1 MYFLNSKNIDPVL
14 DKYTEKVNSRIGYSK
29 IPYNSWRL
37 LKKLAS
43 SDLVFEVEIKT
54 SNEEVT
60 LYLTNNSLHY
70 EIPVTHGFV
79 NIMKER
85 LIETMYSSTSDPTT
99 SNINVDSKSAKK
111 STFNMN
117 FDFGPISNGVAI
129 SPYGLAI
136 LAADGKWLTYNP
148 TNNQTVDV
156 TGFTFNFKGMI
167 YKVPVAISAIAVGD
181 LIVHQSKPM
190 YVTDVTDN
198 NIEVVDILNS
208 EAKKIIPVTNMFGF
222 NFITKITSIIN
233 LGTTTPSPE
242 QPFGNIMPMIMAD
255 MVFGGS
261 DGDSAFGNMDMSK
274 LAMISMMTGNANP
287 FGSLFNFNGVAG
299 SAPTSNSK

>member
-1 MYFLNSKNIDPVL
+1 MYLLNSSLINLAL
-14 DKYTEKVNSRIGYSK
+14 DEFTEKVKFGCKK
-29 IPYNSWRL
+29 IPYDSWRT
-37 LKKLAS
+37 LKKLGNTNTDYTVKIETIDENS
-43 SDLVFEVEIKT
+43 I
-54 SNEEVT
+54 
-60 LYLTNNSLHY
+60 LYLTDTKTDITSK
-70 EIPVTHGFV
+70 IFVTDGFAYF
-79 NIMKER
+79 IKER
-85 LIETMYSSTSDPTT
+85 TIHMIDTN
-99 SNINVDSKSAKK
+99 SNINAPVPSSRKGL
-111 STFNMN
+111 NMN

-167 YKVPVAISAIAVGD
+167 YKVPVAISAIAVSD

-299 SAPTSNSK
+299 SASTSNSK